1 MSKIRSVPRKQGRR
15 PAGIEFVYFGAE
27 SLFARKLRACMNGI
41 ILSIPKE
48 NYHSWYMAFI
58 RKMVFQRKSNASPI
72 NL

>member
-1 MSKIRSVPRKQGRR
+1 MPRKQGRR

-27 SLFARKLRACMNGI
+27 SLFARELWACMNGI
-41 ILSIPKE
+41 IILIIPGT
-48 NYHSWYMAFI
+48 WIFI